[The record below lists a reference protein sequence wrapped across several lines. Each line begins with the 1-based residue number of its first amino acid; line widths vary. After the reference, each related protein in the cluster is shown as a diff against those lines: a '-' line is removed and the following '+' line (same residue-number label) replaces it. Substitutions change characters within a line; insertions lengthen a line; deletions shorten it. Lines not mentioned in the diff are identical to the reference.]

1 MLDEL
6 YIKEIRGYLN
16 SSGQLTL
23 LPSKRGKKLIALCYL
38 ADKIPENQTFTEKE
52 FNALLNTLHTFGDPA
67 TLRRELF
74 DFYLIERQKDGSR
87 YWLAPDRPSAVALI
101 EKYCS

>member
-1 MLDEL
+1 MSGHTKHLDSFLDAEGRL
-6 YIKEIRGYLN
+6 TRFPAKQKM
-16 SSGQLTL
+16 QLE
-23 LPSKRGKKLIALCYL
+23 ALCYL

-52 FNALLNTLHTFGDPA
+52 FNALLNALHTFGDPA